1 MNIQHFEKG
10 FHYSDTEMLQIAKKV
25 GKLAT
30 YCKRLKDESSA
41 IRIEAEY
48 RKTEKERDAMKV
60 MLTVT
65 LPAKILRAESRRPDV
80 VEAVDRCAEK
90 LYPQLQRYKEMHSA
104 KTRERVAR
112 RRRDS

>member
-10 FHYSDTEMLQIAKKV
+10 FHYSDKEMLKIAQKV

-30 YCKRLKDESSA
+30 YCKRVKDESSS

-48 RKTEKERDAMKV
+48 RNTEKKRDAMKV

-65 LPAKILRAESRRPDV
+65 LPEKTLRAESRRPDV
-80 VEAVDRCAEK
+80 LEAVDRCAEK
-90 LYPQLQRYKEMHSA
+90 LYPQLQKYKEMHSA
-104 KTRERVAR
+104 KTKERVAR
-112 RRRDS
+112 RRGE